1 MALKAFA
8 GEPTRDIARAAFVI
22 RLVELFYGFPD
33 DLPYR
38 DLVVCPFH
46 GRREECGILVP
57 PGDESRLTEALNTM
71 LDHCHEYDRGTIR
84 QYGAQY
90 SFAEVG
96 AQFKHVY
103 EQIPTL

>member
-1 MALKAFA
+1 V
-8 GEPTRDIARAAFVI
+8 VI
-22 RLVELFYGFPD
+22 SESLAKGVP
-33 DLPYR
+33 
-38 DLVVCPFH
+38 VVSSNVGGIPEMVS
-46 GRREECGILVP
+46 EECGILVP